1 MSPSE
6 AHLHHIVTFQRT
18 FSFDTKC
25 TRDQLFNDL
34 KTHLN
39 NIGTLRLPI
48 FKGIFNLWSST
59 WEMRIDDKPRKPKPS
74 NTAAINVMIV
84 IIRSYL

>member
-6 AHLHHIVTFQRT
+6 AHLHPIAPFQRT

-59 WEMRIDDKPRKPKPS
+59 WEMRIDDKPPS